1 MTLAGNVNGVLIDLD
16 KKKKNEGEK
25 KKDKERGKGA
35 RDTTVEPR

>member
-1 MTLAGNVNGVLIDLD
+1 VTLAGNVNGVLIDLD

-25 KKDKERGKGA
+25 RKDKERGKGA